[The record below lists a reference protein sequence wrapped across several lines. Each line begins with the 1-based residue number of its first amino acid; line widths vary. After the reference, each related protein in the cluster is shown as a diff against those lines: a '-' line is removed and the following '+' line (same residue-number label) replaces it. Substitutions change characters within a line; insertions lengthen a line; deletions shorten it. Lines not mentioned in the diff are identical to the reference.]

1 MRAHTGS
8 QEFRNGKNADGGQ
21 MTDKRT
27 IDLGGSYRL
36 VVMDERN
43 WKLQHLHVPASNNGR
58 GGTEAKWND
67 TGNYFQ
73 QLGPALAFVFER
85 RMREEGG
92 PDEALADAM
101 ERAEAIRDELTG
113 VRA

>member
-1 MRAHTGS
+1 
-8 QEFRNGKNADGGQ
+8 

-36 VVMDERN
+36 AVMDERN
-43 WKLQHLHVPASNNGR
+43 WKLQHLHVPASTNGR
-58 GGTEAKWND
+58 GGTEAKWHD

-73 QLGPALAFVFER
+73 KLGPALAFVFER
-85 RMREEGG
+85 RMREEGA

-101 ERAEAIRDELTG
+101 ERAEAIRDELMG
-113 VRA
+113 VCK